1 MIKKIINIKLLLKQ
15 QTLHHVLTAVA
26 KPAFIVAGP
35 NTTAAFEKP
44 KYFAQIQYFS
54 NNLKIL

>member
-15 QTLHHVLTAVA
+15 QTLHHVLTVVA

-44 KYFAQIQYFS
+44 KYFAQP
-54 NNLKIL
+54 